1 MTLQES
7 DDHEALDC
15 IIIAAEKLLSDV
27 LGSKVHL
34 GDIAYI
40 TGKGDRNLLLRCRN
54 LSGGTPSSFVIKRI
68 GLDSYD
74 PEDTGSLDAQRF
86 FSDWAGAQFLG
97 LISSVPRHGPG
108 FYGGERA
115 LGFFIL
121 EDLGP
126 RRSLV
131 EPLLKADAVVA
142 ERALLNFA
150 ARLGKVHADSIG
162 KSAMFERLLL
172 TLSPNALPFGQTIIQ
187 LSEGV
192 RRLEA
197 SLERLDVRTESGLPQ
212 EFANVVRGLQS
223 PGPFLAYIHG
233 DLCPD
238 NVIYAGEQLRLIDFE
253 SGRFGHA
260 LIDTACG
267 RMMFPTCWC
276 ANRLPSALVAKME
289 SVYRA
294 ELVKECHEAQ
304 EDRVFETG
312 LVSACG
318 FWLLINLIW
327 YLEGALKEDQTWG
340 NATIRSRLLAR
351 LEVFIT
357 TSEAFNQLPAARGTA
372 SRLLEVLLSQWP
384 GAEPLALYPAFGQ
397 VAPVS

>member
-1 MTLQES
+1 MTLQET
-7 DDHEALDC
+7 DDQALDC
-15 IIIAAEKLLSDV
+15 IIVAAEKLLSDV

-34 GDIAYI
+34 GDIVYL
-40 TGKGDRNLLLRCRN
+40 TEKGNRNLLLRCRN
-54 LSGGTPSSFVIKRI
+54 LSGGTHSSFVIKRI
-68 GLDSYD
+68 GLDGYD
-74 PEDTGSLDAQRF
+74 PEDTNSLDVQRF
-86 FSDWAGAQFLG
+86 LSDWAGAQFLS
-97 LISSVPRHGPG
+97 LIPGAPQHGPC

-126 RRSLV
+126 HHSLV

-172 TLSPNALPFGQTIIQ
+172 TLSPNAPPFAQTITQ
-187 LSEGV
+187 LYEGV
-192 RRLEA
+192 RRLQA
-197 SLERLDVRTESGLPQ
+197 GLERLEVRAEPGLRQ
-212 EFANVVRGLQS
+212 EFANVVEGLQK
-223 PGPFLAYIHG
+223 PGPFSAYIHG

-238 NVIYAGEQLRLIDFE
+238 NAIYAGGQVRLIDFE

-260 LIDTACG
+260 LIDAACG

-276 ANRLPSALVAKME
+276 ANRLPCALVAKME
-289 SVYRA
+289 SAYRA
-294 ELVKECHEAQ
+294 ELVKGCREAQ

-340 NATIRSRLLAR
+340 SATMRSRLLAR
-351 LEVFIT
+351 LEAFIT
-357 TSEAFNQLPAARGTA
+357 TSESFNQLPASRGTA
-372 SRLLEVLLSQWP
+372 SRLLEVLRSQWP
-384 GAEPLALYPAFGQ
+384 GAEPLALYPAF
-397 VAPVS
+397 V